1 LSGAD
6 IECNAMNSIE
16 IRHIRPRDHADFLAI
31 ARQVARRGDTYVFD
45 QTTTDAELAD
55 YWLHHGEVRVAVVD
69 GRVVG
74 GYLLKP
80 NQPWRGSHIANAG
93 YIVDESVRGGG
104 IGRALC
110 RDSVRRAVELG
121 YRGMQFNIVVET
133 NTGAVG
139 LWLSEGFRII
149 GTVPGVF
156 RHTDG
161 RFVGAHVMF
170 RALKSDTTGPGAVGS

>member
-1 LSGAD
+1 MSGV
-6 IECNAMNSIE
+6 E
-16 IRHIRPRDHADFLAI
+16 IRPIRPGDHADFLAI
-31 ARQVARRGDTYVFD
+31 ARAVARRGDTYVFD
-45 QTTTDAELAD
+45 ETTTDAELAD
-55 YWLHHGEVRVAVVD
+55 YWLHHGEVRVAVMD

-110 RDSVRRAVELG
+110 RDSVRRAAELG

-156 RHTDG
+156 RHADG

-170 RALKSDTTGPGAVGS
+170 RELENDTTGPGAVGS

>member
-1 LSGAD
+1 MTGV
-6 IECNAMNSIE
+6 E
-16 IRHIRPRDHADFLAI
+16 IRPIRPEDHAGFLTI
-31 ARQVARRGDTYVFD
+31 ARAVARRGDTYVFD
-45 QTTTDAELAD
+45 ETTTDAELAD
-55 YWLHHGEVRVAVVD
+55 YWLCHGEVRVAVMG

-80 NQPWRGSHIANAG
+80 NQPWRGAHIANVG

-110 RDSVRRAVELG
+110 HDSVRRATALG
-121 YRGMQFNIVVET
+121 YRGMQFNLVVET

-149 GTVPGVF
+149 GTVPGAF
-156 RHTDG
+156 RHAG
-161 RFVGAHVMF
+161 GGFVGAHVMF
-170 RALKSDTTGPGAVGS
+170 RELGTMGS

>member
-1 LSGAD
+1 MSG
-6 IECNAMNSIE
+6 IE
-16 IRHIRPRDHADFLAI
+16 IRPIRSEDHAEFLAI
-31 ARQVARRGDTYVFD
+31 ARAVARRGDTYVFD
-45 QTTTDAELAD
+45 ETTTDAELAD
-55 YWLHHGEVRVAVVD
+55 YWLHHGEVRVAVMD

-93 YIVDESVRGGG
+93 YIVDESIRGAG

-110 RDSVRRAVELG
+110 RDSVRRAAELG
-121 YRGMQFNIVVET
+121 YRAMQFNIVVET
-133 NTGAVG
+133 NTGAIG

-156 RHTDG
+156 RHADG
-161 RFVGAHVMF
+161 QFVGAHVMF
-170 RALKSDTTGPGAVGS
+170 REIMAVDAGFGDLSS